1 MPLPGDCINT
11 TPSSSATRLAVPTS
25 IRSSK
30 LYKNIE
36 LKMRRKSFRRKAVR
50 FSLVGLNVII
60 LVGILSFVLN
70 GSASNNELP
79 KASSLSSLSNASESN
94 PLDQVSSADIALT
107 VARMNDLPETTA
119 ISNQSQSQ
127 AAEVAISTSSN
138 NVTAKPE
145 VVTTALKS
153 KADIVDYT
161 AVAGDTISSIAVKY
175 GVTSDS
181 IRWSNNLN
189 GDSVAAGTK
198 LSIPPV
204 NGIVYTVKA
213 GDTLDSLAAKFR
225 ASKDQIIAYNDNEI
239 KGIAVGEKL
248 LIPNGSVA
256 AAAAPVTTASS
267 IAGGAFPWGNGPL
280 YGYNGYDYGYCT
292 WYVATQISVPANWG
306 NAATW
311 AFYAARSGWNVSGV
325 PTVGAIAQKG
335 GGYGHVAIVDAVSP
349 DGSMIMYKDMNGV
362 AGWGRVGQSGWVSV
376 SRYEHY
382 ISR

>member
-1 MPLPGDCINT
+1 MN
-11 TPSSSATRLAVPTS
+11 
-25 IRSSK
+25 
-30 LYKNIE
+30 
-36 LKMRRKSFRRKAVR
+36 
-50 FSLVGLNVII
+50 
-60 LVGILSFVLN
+60 
-70 GSASNNELP
+70 
-79 KASSLSSLSNASESN
+79 SLS
-94 PLDQVSSADIALT
+94 
-107 VARMNDLPETTA
+107 ETTA
-119 ISNQSQSQ
+119 ISNQAQSQ
-127 AAEVAISTSSN
+127 AAEVSISTSSN

-153 KADIVDYT
+153 KADIQDYT
-161 AVAGDTISSIAVKY
+161 AVAGDTVSNIAIKF

-189 GDSVAAGTK
+189 GDAVSAGTK

-204 NGIVYTVKA
+204 NGIVYIVKS

-239 KGIAVGEKL
+239 KGLTVGEKI

-256 AAAAPVTTASS
+256 AAAAPLTTASN
-267 IAGGAFPWGNGPL
+267 IAAGGAFPWGSGPL

-311 AFYAARSGWNVSGV
+311 AIYAARSGWGVSGA
-325 PTVGAIAQKG
+325 PSVGAIAQKG

-362 AGWGRVGQSGWVSV
+362 AGWGRVGQSGWVPV
-376 SRYEHY
+376 SHFEHY